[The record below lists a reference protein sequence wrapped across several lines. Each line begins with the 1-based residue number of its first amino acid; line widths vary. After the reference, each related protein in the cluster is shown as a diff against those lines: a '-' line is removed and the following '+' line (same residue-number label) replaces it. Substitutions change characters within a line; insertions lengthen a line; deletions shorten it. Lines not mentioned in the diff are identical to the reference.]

1 MAEDTFYWLALSL
14 VPGVGSTLFKRLLER
29 FKTPEAVFRAPAKE
43 LLTVEGLGEKVAQAI
58 RKGPFEKGVERELT
72 LLEKVGGRV
81 VTSGEENYPK
91 RLKDIYDPPPVLYV
105 RGEIKKEDELAIS
118 IVGSRKTSPYGRWFT
133 EKISRELVQ
142 QGVTIVSGMARG
154 IDSVAHQGAISEG
167 GRTIAVL
174 GCGVDIVYP
183 RENLKLCGQ
192 IVDHGAV
199 VSEFPMESPPEA
211 GHFPKRNRIISG
223 LSLGVVV
230 VQAGKGSGSLIT
242 AGYALEQGRDVFA
255 VPGNVGAES
264 SQGTNQLIKE
274 GAKLVESSEDIL
286 EEILPRWKR
295 DEKATSKVEERE
307 KGLSG
312 EEKALYALLGDTPF
326 HIDAIIRETQLEPGK
341 VSSLLLNLELKGWVS
356 QWPGKCFTR
365 KMS

>member
-1 MAEDTFYWLALSL
+1 MAKEIFYWLALSL
-14 VPGVGSTLFKRLLER
+14 VPGVGSILFKRLLER
-29 FKTPEAVFRAPAKE
+29 FKTPEAVFRAAAKE
-43 LLTVEGLGEKVAQAI
+43 LSAVEGLGEKVAQAI
-58 RKGPFEKGVERELT
+58 REGPFEKKVERELY
-72 LLEKVGGRV
+72 LLEKVGGRIL
-81 VTSGEENYPK
+81 TLGDENYPK

-105 RGEIKKEDELAIS
+105 RGALRKQDELAIS

-133 EKISRELVQ
+133 ERVSRELVQ

-183 RENLKLCGQ
+183 RENRKLFEQ
-192 IVDHGAV
+192 VIDHGAV

-230 VQAGKGSGSLIT
+230 VQAGKDSGSLIT
-242 AGYALEQGRDVFA
+242 ANYALEQGRDVFA

-286 EEILPRWKR
+286 QEILPQWRR
-295 DEKATSKVEERE
+295 DEKTISEVEERE
-307 KGLSG
+307 RGLSE
-312 EEKALYALLGDTPF
+312 EEKALYAILGDTPL
-326 HIDAIIRETQLEPGK
+326 HIDAIIRETHLDPGK
-341 VSSLLLNLELKGWVS
+341 ISSLLLNLELKGMVS
-356 QWPGKCFTR
+356 QWPGKSFTK
-365 KMS
+365 KMV

>member
-1 MAEDTFYWLALSL
+1 MADNIFYWLALSL

-29 FKTPEAVFRAPAKE
+29 FKTPEAVFRAPARE
-43 LLTVEGLGEKVAQAI
+43 LSVVEGLGEKVVQDI
-58 RKGPFEKGVERELT
+58 CRGPFEKGVERELY
-72 LLEKVGGRV
+72 LLEKVGGKI
-81 VTSGEENYPK
+81 VTSGDEGYPK
-91 RLKDIYDPPPVLYV
+91 RLKEIYDPPPVLYV
-105 RGEIKKEDELAIS
+105 RGQIKKEDELAIA

-133 EKISRELVQ
+133 ERVSRELVQ
-142 QGVTIVSGMARG
+142 QGVTVVSGMARG
-154 IDSVAHQGAISEG
+154 IDSVAHQGAVSEG

-183 RENLKLCGQ
+183 RENRKLCEQ
-192 IVDHGAV
+192 IMDHGAV
-199 VSEFPMESPPEA
+199 VSEFPMGSPPEA

-242 AGYALEQGRDVFA
+242 ANYALEQGRDVFA

-274 GAKLVESSEDIL
+274 GAKLVVSSGDIL
-286 EEILPRWKR
+286 EEILPHWKR
-295 DEKATSKVEERE
+295 DEKKIEEVEDRG
-307 KGLSG
+307 KGLS
-312 EEKALYALLGDTPF
+312 EEERALYALLGDVPL

-341 VSSLLLNLELKGWVS
+341 VSSLLLNLELKGMVS
-356 QWPGKCFTR
+356 QWPGKSFTK
-365 KMS
+365 KML